1 MTSLCLGFL
10 ICEVGPD
17 PTEQCR
23 PSPQATWAPIRRKKV
38 RHSRIPANSP
48 GPCPAAFSAAPGWSQ
63 LHKLELSPA
72 WLKVLKW
79 LQITF
84 VTESV

>member
-1 MTSLCLGFL
+1 MSLCLGFL

-23 PSPQATWAPIRRKKV
+23 PSPQATWAPIRRKEV

-63 LHKLELSPA
+63 LHKLELLPA

-79 LQITF
+79 LRITF